1 MIYDIQKA
9 SILKRISAWLL
20 DSILICILAVG
31 FMFVFSWITGL
42 DKYSTQWQQTTEK
55 WAKEYNVD
63 FNITEEQYN
72 KLTEAE
78 KANWDA
84 AYDKVEKELSENKSR
99 SMTLSLLVVC
109 LIIGLLL
116 AFVILNFILPLVF
129 KNGRTVGMKVF
140 NLGVVFTNSVRI
152 NTFALF
158 VRSIL
163 GQYTLETMV
172 PVFIVLMIALGLPV
186 GFVGLVVLVGLL
198 ILQLVLVIATKTN
211 SVVHDVISNTVVVD
225 MSLQMIFDNYDA
237 LISYKEEVAQAA
249 ADKAEYK

>member
-20 DSILICILAVG
+20 DFILICILAVG
-31 FMFVFSWITGL
+31 FMFLLSWITGL

-72 KLTEAE
+72 KFTDAE

-84 AYDKVEKELSENKSR
+84 AYDKVEQELSQNKSR

-116 AFVILNFILPLVF
+116 SFVILNFIVPLAL

-140 NLGVVFTNSVRI
+140 NLGVVFTNGVRI

-172 PVFIVLMIALGLPV
+172 PVFIVIMVVLGLPV
-186 GFVGLVVLVGLL
+186 GFVGLVVLVGLA
-198 ILQLVLVIATKTN
+198 ILQLVLVIATKTR
-211 SVVHDVISNTVVVD
+211 SLVHDIISNTVIVD
-225 MSLQMIFDNYDA
+225 MASQMIFENYDA
-237 LISYKEEVAQAA
+237 LVSYKEEVA
-249 ADKAEYK
+249 KASAEKSEY